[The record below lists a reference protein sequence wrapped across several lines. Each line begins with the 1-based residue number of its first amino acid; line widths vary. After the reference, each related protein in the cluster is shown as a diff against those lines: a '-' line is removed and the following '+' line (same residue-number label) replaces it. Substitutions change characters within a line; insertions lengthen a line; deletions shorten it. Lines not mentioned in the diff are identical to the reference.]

1 MEFRENEA
9 IYAQVAAFVTEHI
22 VLGKWVAGEKLP
34 SVRELASSLQVNPHT
49 VVRAYDILQARDVI
63 SNKRGIGFFIDD
75 NALEKIKHYSREEF
89 LSREMPELIK
99 RLYLFD
105 IPVSEIEKALEA
117 YIKTLNQTKNI

>member
-9 IYAQVAAFVTEHI
+9 IYLQVADFVNEHI
-22 VLGKWVAGEKLP
+22 MRGKWVAGEKLP
-34 SVRELASSLQVNPHT
+34 SVRELAATLQVNPRT
-49 VVRAYDILQARDVI
+49 VVRAYEILQARDVI

-75 NALEKIKHYSREEF
+75 NALEKIKRFSKEEF

-105 IPVSEIEKALEA
+105 IPVSEIEKALKD
-117 YIKTLNQTKNI
+117 YIKTLNQIKNI